1 MVVYQTVTGDD
12 TAPCGLPVVDQHRG
26 VCEVCTTA
34 VAAKVKDATSTGRA
48 LWSHWSQGTQEKLQ
62 HRATS
67 PQQILTL
74 RKPKAKVNGMKEPWE
89 EHFQYR
95 MTDLRWL
102 GAGHTSITSLLP
114 LLR

>member
-1 MVVYQTVTGDD
+1 MVVYQTVTGDN
-12 TAPCGLPVVDQHRG
+12 TAPCSLPAVDQHRG
-26 VCEVCTTA
+26 VREVCTTA

-48 LWSHWSQGTQEKLQ
+48 LWSHWSQEKLQ

-67 PQQILTL
+67 PQQIQTL
-74 RKPKAKVNGMKEPWE
+74 RKPKAKGNGRKEPWK